1 MIYKRTSSMVTGAIL
16 VAIVATMTL
25 YAVNVA
31 KAQLAHIPGMSTKTI
46 TSGLGNVSK
55 TIGKAMNMTGSKI
68 SKAMNRTIIAQ
79 AK

>member
-1 MIYKRTSSMVTGAIL
+1 MIHRRTSFMVTGAIL
-16 VAIVATMTL
+16 VVATMTL

-46 TSGLGNVSK
+46 TSGLGNMSK
-55 TIGKAMNMTGSKI
+55 TIGKAMN
-68 SKAMNRTIIAQ
+68 RTIIPQ